1 MMAPPAAT
9 QAVPLRNFWMN
20 ASSSGVTGVNAS
32 SVRKRQFW
40 QVWVHGATAGAR
52 AAVIGWGMAKNRG
65 LMDAVWAMSFHIATK
80 SRDSYIVRSMHT
92 SSSLYEVLYV
102 STIAPDAPV
111 SVVAGI
117 AAKARISNQQRGI
130 TGLLIFDGQRF
141 CQQLEGT
148 QKQVLSLVER
158 IRLDPRHIDV
168 NVVHHGPLAVRR
180 FKQFDLGY
188 ASVDDEDALAVLEQL
203 DGQAA
208 IEAFTA
214 MLSAV
219 DL

>member
-1 MMAPPAAT
+1 M
-9 QAVPLRNFWMN
+9 
-20 ASSSGVTGVNAS
+20 G
-32 SVRKRQFW
+32 
-40 QVWVHGATAGAR
+40 
-52 AAVIGWGMAKNRG
+52 
-65 LMDAVWAMSFHIATK
+65 AVWAMSFHIATN

-188 ASVDDEDALAVLEQL
+188 ASVDGEDTLAVLEQL